1 MIGDLF
7 KYWTYQVFSPGTILR
22 EKYEAFQSLLEED
35 QRAHEGMAELQR
47 ICYEALPVDGSRI
60 AACYDA
66 FSRAVG
72 HVVDRLVQMCPGCY
86 SDLKDYH
93 TKFDQYIRFLLA
105 SPDVGR
111 TPGKPYTLP
120 LSQTAGNDPYQVGGK
135 AHTLVSILNRLPL
148 PVPPGFVIT
157 TNAFWYLVEH
167 NRLRPTIDNALA
179 RIHPDNPSMLASVSA
194 ELKAAMMG
202 IDIPARLET
211 AVTSALEQLLSQC
224 GDDPQLA
231 VRSSAVA
238 EDSDTTFAGQY
249 RSCLQVKPTD
259 LFQAYRRVLASKFE
273 PTALYYRI
281 RSGLEDSR
289 TPMAVMVMEMIDPLV
304 SGVLYSR
311 GPTPDKAD
319 TISIH
324 YVHGL
329 GEALVSGH
337 RQAQV
342 ITVPHPGRAH
352 PMVTDPKPL
361 GVVGSVPPSLDTMTL
376 SCMVQWAM
384 QLEDFLETPCDVEW
398 CQDRSGRLRLLQ
410 CRPLLQQS
418 PLPQRSGGDGDKI
431 VLPPG
436 RLLFQ
441 GGLCASGG
449 TGGGPVYKLERD
461 TDLMTVP
468 DNCVVLL
475 TTAPPH
481 YVSILDRVNAVVME
495 EGSVAG
501 HFQTVAREFNI
512 PTLVN
517 AAHAG
522 DVLKPG
528 EPVTVDAGARKVFA
542 GCFSETSS
550 NAPRSGRISA
560 ESPILRK
567 LSAAMSFI
575 APLALTDPHAASFV
589 PQSCRS
595 MHDIIRFAHEKAVH
609 EMFAIGDRRLKRK
622 KGARQLVGELP
633 MVIYVLDVGGGIQD
647 AQSHSLSVKIEHIRC
662 EPLLALWQGLRH
674 PDIQWAGHQHFDW
687 AEYDRIVMNGG
698 IISPDSVLFSSYA
711 VVADRYLNFC
721 LKFGY
726 HFAIIDALFQ
736 PSPKTG
742 HIWFRFTGGG
752 GEPEGRVL
760 RVRFIRRVL
769 TALGFRVKTE
779 GELINARLDGQGNPA
794 IAKGLV
800 RIGHLLGVT
809 RLMDM
814 HLKDDTSLVHLS
826 ESFLKEQFLD
836 FIWEEEGDLT
846 P

>member
-22 EKYEAFQSLLEED
+22 EKYEAFKSLLEHD

-47 ICYEALPVDGSRI
+47 ICYEALPVDGNRI
-60 AACYDA
+60 IACYDE

-72 HVVDRLVQMCPGCY
+72 HIVDRLAQMCPGCY
-86 SDLKDYH
+86 SDLKGYY

-105 SPDVGR
+105 PPDAGHMS
-111 TPGKPYTLP
+111 GKPYTLP
-120 LSQTAGNDPYQVGGK
+120 LSLTAGNELYQVGGK
-135 AHTLVSILNRLPL
+135 AHALIGILQRLQL
-148 PVPPGFVIT
+148 PVPRGFVIT
-157 TNAFWYLVEH
+157 TNAFYYLIEH
-167 NRLRPTIDNALA
+167 NRLRPAIDRALA
-179 RIHPDNPSMLASVSA
+179 RIHPDDPSMLASVSK
-194 ELKAAMMG
+194 ELTAVMMG
-202 IDIPARLET
+202 LDIPSRLET
-211 AVTSALEQLLSQC
+211 AVASALDQLLAAC
-224 GDDPQLA
+224 GGDLQLA

-238 EDSDTTFAGQY
+238 EDSVTSFAGQY
-249 RSCLQVKPTD
+249 RSCLQVKPAD

-281 RSGLEDSR
+281 RSGLEDGR

-304 SGVLYSR
+304 SGVLYTR
-311 GPTPDKAD
+311 GPSPDKAD
-319 TISIH
+319 MISIH
-324 YVHGL
+324 YVDGL
-329 GEALVSGH
+329 GEALVSGN
-337 RQAQV
+337 RQARV
-342 ITVPHPGRAH
+342 ISMPHPRRAH
-352 PMVTDPKPL
+352 PMDTDQAAIGAEDAVSPPL
-361 GVVGSVPPSLDTMTL
+361 DAKTL
-376 SCMVQWAM
+376 SRMVRWAM

-410 CRPLLQQS
+410 CRPLPQQS
-418 PLPQRSGGDGDKI
+418 APPQRSVGDSGKSHS
-431 VLPPG
+431 PG
-436 RLLFQ
+436 ARLLFQ

-449 TGGGPVYKLERD
+449 TGGGPVYKVE
-461 TDLMTVP
+461 TEADLASVP
-468 DNCVVLL
+468 DHSVAIL

-481 YVSILDRVNAVVME
+481 YVSILDRVNAVIVAQ
-495 EGSVAG
+495 GSVAG
-501 HFQTVAREFNI
+501 HFQAVAREFNV

-517 AAHAG
+517 AARAG
-522 DVLKPG
+522 HVLKPG

-542 GCFSETSS
+542 GCSSAVSS
-550 NAPRSGRISA
+550 NVPEPGRLSV

-567 LSAAMSFI
+567 LAAAMGFI
-575 APLALTDPHAASFV
+575 APLALTDPHAASFS

-647 AQSHSLSVKIEHIRC
+647 AQSHSQSVNIEHIRC
-662 EPLLALWQGLRH
+662 EPMLALWQGLRH
-674 PDIQWAGHQHFDW
+674 PDIQWAGHRHFDW
-687 AEYDRIVMNGG
+687 AEYDRVVMTGG

-736 PSPKTG
+736 QPPKTG

-752 GEPEGRVL
+752 GEPEGRLL

-779 GELINARLDGQGNPA
+779 GELINARLDGEGNPA
-794 IAKGLV
+794 IATGLV

-814 HLKDDTSLVHLS
+814 HLKDDTELDHLS
-826 ESFLKEQFLD
+826 EAFLKEQFLD